1 MGRGWGLMESFER
14 SQEGAYLTRT
24 SENKGKG
31 GGGGP
36 NFRHFVR
43 T

>member
-1 MGRGWGLMESFER
+1 MGGGWGLMESFER

-24 SENKGKG
+24 SDNKGRE
-31 GGGGP
+31 GGGP